1 MAKYIH
7 KQKHSNTCGAI
18 AIANVYRH
26 FGYKMSVEEAIE
38 LSGGHKYFN
47 KVKGMRTDKMVRL
60 LKKHFDV
67 MAVHISLREA
77 KYFSSFDEYAV
88 LVSYGFLRGNRGN
101 VHVAMLRH
109 GKGINVGKSSQ
120 IIGKRWKDTKR
131 ILGFPPI
138 VFIIKRKK

>member
-1 MAKYIH
+1 MMAKYIY

-18 AIANVYRH
+18 AIANVHRH

-38 LSGGHKYFN
+38 LSGGIKAF
-47 KVKGMRTDKMVRL
+47 KLGMRTDKMIRL
-60 LKKHFDV
+60 LKKHFKV
-67 MAVHISLREA
+67 MAVHISLKEA

-88 LVSYGFLRGNRGN
+88 LVSYGFLRGNKGN

-120 IIGKRWKDTKR
+120 INGKRWRDTKK

-138 VFIIKRKK
+138 IFIIKRK